1 MIEKHKVQLSIE
13 IMKKIVGLI
22 IVCLLGLQGFSQ
34 QDPQYSMYMFNPLA
48 ANPAYAGSRELL
60 SGVLVH
66 RSQWIG
72 LEGSPKT
79 QAFAINAPLMDKKMG
94 LGLQIINDI
103 IGAHT
108 TQSIKGTYV
117 YRIKMGKGKLA
128 FGLTGGL
135 VNYNY
140 DWSAVEYK
148 DQGDVVLT
156 NADENFMLPTID
168 FGLYYNTQTLYAGLA
183 AEHLNQSSYGLQSG
197 VQQGLDNSSESEAK
211 QSLNLLATFGKAFV
225 LNQNWVL
232 KTSALFRVANS
243 SGSLDVN
250 LGFLLKNKVLFG
262 ASVRQSAIVAM
273 TEIKL
278 SKSLRMG
285 IAYDVSGGNSADLS
299 TGSLEVFL
307 GYDLGLFK
315 SKVVSPRY
323 F

>member
-1 MIEKHKVQLSIE
+1 MIRLKIE
-13 IMKKIVGLI
+13 FMKKIVGVAIL
-22 IVCLLGLQGFSQ
+22 CLLGFQGFSQ

-48 ANPAYAGSRELL
+48 VNPGYAGSRELL

-79 QAFAINAPLMDKKMG
+79 QAFSINAPLMNKKMG
-94 LGLQIINDI
+94 LGLQIINDV

-108 TQSIKGTYV
+108 TQSLKGTYV
-117 YRIKMGKGKLA
+117 YRIKMGNGKLA
-128 FGLTGGL
+128 FGLTGGMI
-135 VNYNY
+135 NYNY

-148 DQGDVVLT
+148 DEGDAVPA
-156 NADENFMLPTID
+156 NANENFMLPTID
-168 FGLYYNTQTLYAGLA
+168 FGLYYNTQTLYAGFA

-197 VQQGLDNSSESEAK
+197 VKQGLDNSSGSGAK
-211 QSLNLLATFGKAFV
+211 QTINLTATFGKAIV
-225 LNQNWVL
+225 INQNLIL
-232 KTSALFRVANS
+232 KASALFRYANAS
-243 SGSLDVN
+243 RSLDLN
-250 LGFLLKNKVLFG
+250 LGFLLKKKILFG
-262 ASVRQSAIVAM
+262 AAVRQSAIIVM
-273 TEIKL
+273 TEINL
-278 SKSLRMG
+278 SKNLRMG
-285 IAYDVSGGNSADLS
+285 IAYDVSGGNSTALS